1 MALLLRERHVRTL
14 LTMPDTI
21 AVLEDAFGAQVD
33 GKVINHPRCRLS
45 LSTGV
50 LNILAAAVPTFGVLG
65 YKTYTAFREGVRY
78 VVMLF
83 SAHDGELL
91 AIVEADWLGSMRTGA
106 ASALATRYMAR
117 PNASAVALIGSG
129 KQAMTQLMGICEV
142 CPVNIVYVYS
152 RRQHQREIFCQEMT
166 RLLNI
171 NVRSVNSARQAVEV
185 ADVVI
190 TATTSPDPVV
200 DGAWLSP
207 GCHINAIGSNWPEK
221 RELDSATLQ
230 RCSLV
235 VTDSLEQARAEAGDF
250 IVPVEEGLFEWNR
263 VFELADIVSQEAP
276 ARESPDE
283 ITLYK
288 SLGIA
293 LEDVATAAHVY
304 HLARKQNIGEEIDIL
319 P

>member
-1 MALLLRERHVRTL
+1 MALLLRERHVRSL

-21 AVLEDAFGAQVD
+21 AVLEDAFSAQVD

-65 YKTYTAFREGVRY
+65 HKTYTAFREGVRY

-91 AIVEADWLGSMRTGA
+91 AVVEADWLGSMRTGA

-117 PNASAVALIGSG
+117 PDASVIALIGSG

-142 CPVNIVYVYS
+142 CPVEVVNVYS
-152 RRQHQREIFCQEMT
+152 RRQHEREVFCQEMT
-166 RLLNI
+166 RLLNVD
-171 NVRSVNSARQAVEV
+171 VRSMSSARQAVEA

-190 TATTSPDPVV
+190 TATTSPDPVIN
-200 DGAWLSP
+200 GAWLSP
-207 GCHINAIGSNWPEK
+207 GCHINAIGSNWAER
-221 RELDSATLQ
+221 RELDSMAVQ
-230 RCSLV
+230 RSALV
-235 VTDSLEQARAEAGDF
+235 VTDSIEQARAEAGDL
-250 IVPVEEGLFEWNR
+250 IAPIEEGLFEWDR
-263 VFELADIVSQEAP
+263 VFELADIVSQEAL
-276 ARESPDE
+276 ARESPAE

-319 P
+319 S

>member
-1 MALLLRERHVRTL
+1 MALILRERHVRSL

-21 AVLEDAFGAQVD
+21 GVLEDAFSAQVQ
-33 GKVINHPRCRLS
+33 GKVINHPRSRLS

-50 LNILAAAVPTFGVLG
+50 LNILPAAVPTFGVLG

-83 SAHDGELL
+83 SAHDGALL

-106 ASALATRYMAR
+106 VSALATRYMVR
-117 PNASAVALIGSG
+117 PNASTVALIGAG

-142 CPVNIVYVYS
+142 CPVSVVNVYS
-152 RRQHQREIFCQEMT
+152 RRQQQREIFCQEMT

-171 NVRSVNSARQAVEV
+171 DVRSVSSARQAVEV

-190 TATTSPDPVV
+190 TATTSPEPVV
-200 DGAWLSP
+200 EGEWLVP
-207 GCHINAIGSNWPEK
+207 GCHINAIGSNWPER
-221 RELDSATLQ
+221 RELDSAALQ
-230 RCSLV
+230 RCTLV
-235 VTDSLEQARAEAGDF
+235 VTESVEQARAEAGDF
-250 IVPVEEGLFEWNR
+250 IVPIEEGVFAWNR

-276 ARESPDE
+276 VRESPDE

-288 SLGIA
+288 GLGIA